1 MTLSPSVDLGVM
13 SRVEGLLA
21 AVGPVEGLRVV
32 DVGCGEGQIARWLAT
47 LGAEVAGYDP
57 FLDEPE
63 SDWSKLGAGTLRLS
77 KASADAIPQAD
88 GTADLV
94 MFVFSLHHVPK
105 AKLGPALKEARRLLK
120 AGGRLCVAEPL
131 AEGPGQYVMELYHD
145 ETAVR
150 RDATEA
156 LKQDAS
162 PLFHDERVFYFEEVR
177 DVPDFDV
184 FAAQA
189 VAGARFNAYTEAEV
203 RAPQVRR
210 RFAEVI
216 AKNAGRLQ
224 QPVRINLFG

>member
-1 MTLSPSVDLGVM
+1 M
-13 SRVEGLLA
+13 
-21 AVGPVEGLRVV
+21 
-32 DVGCGEGQIARWLAT
+32 
-47 LGAEVAGYDP
+47 
-57 FLDEPE
+57 
-63 SDWSKLGAGTLRLS
+63 
-77 KASADAIPQAD
+77 
-88 GTADLV
+88 
-94 MFVFSLHHVPK
+94 
-105 AKLGPALKEARRLLK
+105 KEARRLLK

-189 VAGARFNAYTEAEV
+189 RRRRPLQRLHRGGGAGAARSA
-203 RAPQVRR
+203 
-210 RFAEVI
+210 
-216 AKNAGRLQ
+216 AGS
-224 QPVRINLFG
+224 PK